1 MLFNYFK
8 KNTAK
13 KLRFNISELC
23 IMNCELNEIFT
34 TFAARKKTYHLFNNI
49 YLVGIFKI

>member
-8 KNTAK
+8 KYCKK
-13 KLRFNISELC
+13 KLKFNYCELC

-34 TFAARKKTYHLFNNI
+34 TFAP
-49 YLVGIFKI
+49 